1 MRPTEFTLEQI
12 IAAGTELS
20 VAGRNVTGFALRKLV
35 GGGNPARMK
44 QAWDEYV
51 ASQST
56 TDAAEPVAELPVE
69 VAEQLETAAKALT
82 ERLSAFAVELND
94 RAVKSAERRVA
105 DVLRSAGEQREE
117 MERELADASQTL
129 DDLEEQL
136 EKTKGESAALE
147 QDLHESTAQ
156 GQSQAVELAQ
166 LHERLSA
173 TEKATQTA
181 AEAHTK
187 AMQAAEDTHAR
198 AAEQADREIDGL
210 RSDLNNA
217 QTQVNE
223 QKAELIQ
230 LRERLAA
237 AERAAQAEAEAH
249 AKAMQAAEKNHAAQ
263 LSKEQQSR
271 EATEGELVALSER
284 LEQVRADVLN
294 AKELAA
300 RFSGQLDSLKEQN
313 ASLLELVKTAPSSV
327 IEE

>member
-1 MRPTEFTLEQI
+1 MRPTEFNQEQI

-20 VAGRNVTGFALRKLV
+20 ADGRNITGFALRKIV
-35 GGGNPARMK
+35 GGGNPTRLK
-44 QAWDEYV
+44 QVWDEHV

-69 VAEQLETAAKALT
+69 VAEQLEVAAKNLT

-129 DDLEEQL
+129 EDLEDQL
-136 EKTKGESAALE
+136 EKTRGESAALE
-147 QDLHESTAQ
+147 RELRESTAQ

-173 TEKATQTA
+173 TEKASQAA
-181 AEAHTK
+181 AEAHEK
-187 AMQAAEDTHAR
+187 AALAATDAHAR
-198 AAEQADREIDGL
+198 AAEQASSELANL
-210 RSDLNNA
+210 RTELIGERA
-217 QTQVNE
+217 QANE
-223 QKAELIQ
+223 QKVELIQ

-249 AKAMQAAEKNHAAQ
+249 AKTMQAAEKNHAAQ
-263 LSKEQQSR
+263 LSKEIQIR
-271 EATEGELVALSER
+271 ETTEGELIALSQR
-284 LEQVRADVLN
+284 LEQVMAELLN

-300 RFSGQLDSLKEQN
+300 RSSGQLDSLREQN
-313 ASLLELVKTAPSSV
+313 TNLLEMVRSTQNPVS
-327 IEE
+327 ED